1 MRTASGTPL
10 VSLRLSEL
18 VARLGARVENAA
30 DDVWLER
37 VALADTAGPQEL
49 SFVPAMRVRRAASAG
64 AVLVSAARDYR
75 NAVVV
80 EDVLLACARS
90 SVWLP
95 VRRAGAARRLR
106 VSSLAASASIA
117 ADARLGAGVE
127 VGEASIIESGVFLDG
142 GVSVGAYCHIQAG
155 TVIRGETTIGNRVRI
170 GAGSSI
176 GGEGFAFLRDGP
188 AWCAMPGFGSVS
200 IGDDVNILSQVVIHA
215 GVLGDTVIER
225 GCILDSQVL
234 IGHDS
239 TIGAHSAIAGQAA
252 VAGAARIG
260 RSCRIGGK
268 VGIGEGVEIAD
279 HVTITAMSMV
289 TRSIAKAGARYS
301 SGWPAE
307 ASATWW
313 RRVAD
318 FRRSRQ

>member
-1 MRTASGTPL
+1 MA

-18 VARLGARVENAA
+18 AARLGARIENAT
-30 DDVWLER
+30 DDVLLEA
-37 VALADTAGPQEL
+37 VAMAATAGPQEL
-49 SFVPAMRVRRAASAG
+49 SFLPALRAPHAVCAG
-64 AVLVSAARDYR
+64 AMLVCAARDYR

-95 VRRAGAARRLR
+95 IRRAGAPRCLR
-106 VSSLAASASIA
+106 AVSLAASANIA
-117 ADARLGAGVE
+117 ADAHVGAGVE
-127 VGEASIIESGVFLDG
+127 IGEASVIESGVFLDD
-142 GVSVGAYCHIQAG
+142 GVTVGAHCRIEAG
-155 TVIRGETTIGNRVRI
+155 TVIRGEATIGDRVRI

-176 GGEGFAFLRDGP
+176 GDQGFAFLRDGP
-188 AWCAMPGFGSVS
+188 TWCAMPGFGSVS
-200 IGDDVNILSQVVIHA
+200 IGDDVHILSQVVIHA

-239 TIGAHSAIAGQAA
+239 MVGAHSAIAGQSA

-260 RSCRIGGK
+260 RGCRIGGK

-279 HVTITAMSMV
+279 RVTITAMSMV
-289 TRSIAKAGARYS
+289 TRSIAKAGTRYS

-307 ASATWW
+307 PSTTWW
-313 RRVAD
+313 RRVAN
-318 FRRSRQ
+318 FRRTRQ

>member
-1 MRTASGTPL
+1 MSI
-10 VSLRLSEL
+10 RLSEL

-30 DDVWLER
+30 DDVVLDGM
-37 VALADTAGPQEL
+37 AMADTAGAQEL
-49 SFVPAMRVRRAASAG
+49 SFVPAPRVLRTHAAG
-64 AVLVSAARDYR
+64 AVLVIAARDYR

-90 SVWLP
+90 SAWLP
-95 VRRAGAARRLR
+95 IRRAGAARRLR
-106 VSSLAASASIA
+106 VTSVAGSACIAS
-117 ADARLGAGVE
+117 DAHLGAGVE
-127 VGEASIIESGVFLDG
+127 VGEASVIESGVFLDD

-155 TVIRGETTIGNRVRI
+155 TAIRGEATIGNRVRI
-170 GAGSSI
+170 GAASTI
-176 GGEGFAFLRDGP
+176 GGEGFAFLRDGHV
-188 AWCAMPGFGSVS
+188 WCAMPAFGSVS
-200 IGDDVNILSQVVIHA
+200 IGDDVSILSQVVIHA

-239 TIGAHSAIAGQAA
+239 VIGAHSAIAGQAA

-260 RSCRIGGK
+260 RACRIGGK

-279 HVTITAMSMV
+279 RVTITAMSMV
-289 TRSIAKAGARYS
+289 THSIVKAGARYS

-318 FRRSRQ
+318 FRRTRQ

>member
-1 MRTASGTPL
+1 M
-10 VSLRLSEL
+10 SLRLSEL
-18 VARLGARVENAA
+18 AARLGARVENAA
-30 DDVWLER
+30 DDVLLDR
-37 VALADTAGPQEL
+37 MALAATAGPHEL
-49 SFVPAMRVRRAASAG
+49 SFLPAKCALRAQSAG
-64 AVLVSAARDYR
+64 ALLVSAALDYR

-95 VRRAGAARRLR
+95 VRRVGAARRVR
-106 VSSLAASASIA
+106 ASSLAASACIA
-117 ADARLGAGVE
+117 ADAHVGAGVE
-127 VGEASIIESGVFLDG
+127 VGDASVIESGVFLDD

-155 TVIRGETTIGNRVRI
+155 TVIRGEATIGNRVRI

-200 IGDDVNILSQVVIHA
+200 IGDDVDILSQVVIHA

-239 TIGAHSAIAGQAA
+239 VVGAHSAIAGQSAL
-252 VAGAARIG
+252 AGAARIG

-279 HVTITAMSMV
+279 RVTITAMSMV
-289 TRSIAKAGARYS
+289 TRSIVKVGARYS

-307 ASATWW
+307 ASASWW
-313 RRVAD
+313 RRVAN
-318 FRRSRQ
+318 FRRTRP